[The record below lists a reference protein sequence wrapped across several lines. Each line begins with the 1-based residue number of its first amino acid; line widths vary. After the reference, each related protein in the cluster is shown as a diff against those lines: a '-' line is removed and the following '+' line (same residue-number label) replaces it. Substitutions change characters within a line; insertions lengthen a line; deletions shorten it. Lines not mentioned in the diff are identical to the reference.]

1 MRPYRFSIP
10 ASFFGMV
17 LGIAG
22 MGNIWRLAS
31 QVWMVPAWIGDSL
44 MALAAALWTVLI
56 ILYIGKWL
64 YARDAALAEAVHPV
78 QSGFIALVPL
88 TTMLMALV
96 ALPYERNVATALWLS
111 GILGQ
116 LAFGI
121 HYMGAVWK
129 GGRDAQASTTSM
141 YLPTVGV
148 NLVAATVAGA
158 LGYAQWGALF
168 FGIGVFS
175 WLSLESVIL
184 HRHAVLEPLPL
195 ELRASLGIQLA
206 PPVVGA
212 MAYLSI
218 TTGPPDLFVRSLFGY
233 GLFQA
238 LLLVRM
244 GRWFLQ
250 QQVGAGA
257 WAFTFGVTALAA
269 VPLRML
275 QRGATGPET
284 LLVWPLFLFANAFV
298 GLLAIATLR
307 LLFRAQLLP
316 KHQVKQAHP
325 AGSPAAVIAVPPA
338 L

>member
-1 MRPYRFSIP
+1 MKPYRFPIP

-17 LGIAG
+17 LGTVGI
-22 MGNIWRLAS
+22 GNIWRLAA
-31 QVWMVPAWIGDSL
+31 QVWMTPSWIGESI

-56 ILYIGKWL
+56 VLYAGKWL
-64 YARDAALAEAVHPV
+64 YARDAAIAEAAHPV
-78 QSGFIALVPL
+78 QAGFVSLVPL

-96 ALPYERNVATALWLS
+96 ALPYERNVATAFWLS
-111 GILGQ
+111 GVLGQ
-116 LAFGI
+116 LAFGVY
-121 HYMGAVWK
+121 YMGGVWK

-168 FGIGVFS
+168 FGAGVFS

-184 HRHAVLEPLPL
+184 HRHAVLAPLPL
-195 ELRASLGIQLA
+195 MLRASLGIQLA

-218 TTGPPDLFVRSLFGY
+218 TTGPPDLFARSLLGY

-238 LLLVRM
+238 LLLLRM
-244 GRWFLQ
+244 ARWFLQ
-250 QQVGAGA
+250 QEVGASA
-257 WAFTFGVTALAA
+257 WAFTFGITALAA
-269 VPLRML
+269 VPMRML
-275 QRGATGPET
+275 ERGGTWPET

-298 GLLAIATLR
+298 GLLAVATLR
-307 LLFRAQLLP
+307 LLFQARLLP
-316 KHQVKQAHP
+316 KNQVNP
-325 AGSPAAVIAVPPA
+325 ANPVSAVNAVPPA
-338 L
+338 LH